1 MVRTL
6 LYLFIYNALLFLNA
20 LHKFSDMTWPLWEYN
35 LFVRFGRQAHFCAR
49 PRARP
54 CNQGSGASIPRTVL
68 LPFRRIRHPPQCPSP
83 GSNGRGMPCSSEWQQ
98 NRASDRSSWALVTR
112 SSPWPCAKMSLPPKQ
127 TITGDGYYPQKRLF
141 VGTQSI
147 CLLWRQARA
156 CLERNV
162 PSFYPLTALSSWRV

>member
-54 CNQGSGASIPRTVL
+54 CNQGSGASIPLTALSSWRVWACSLCKSLTL
-68 LPFRRIRHPPQCPSP
+68 LREAPPCPHS
-83 GSNGRGMPCSSEWQQ
+83 SRGQSREG
-98 NRASDRSSWALVTR
+98 DRSSWALITR
-112 SSPWPCAKMSLPPKQ
+112 SSPWPCAKMSLPPKA
-127 TITGDGYYPQKRLF
+127 DK
-141 VGTQSI
+141 
-147 CLLWRQARA
+147 
-156 CLERNV
+156 
-162 PSFYPLTALSSWRV
+162 